1 MASKAFTGLIVAFWL
16 VMMAALVRVEIFP
29 SATKLTAI
37 PINRVLRKLCE
48 NNETQ
53 SLKVLYQGNEIG
65 FSTVEIIPLASS
77 SAKVGETYTG
87 EPGGYQVKAGLG
99 LDLNVFGT
107 PSKFQLNTDSR
118 FDAQYELKDYRVR
131 TMVGASQVEINGE
144 NEARKITMT
153 YDVGDGPKRRQLD
166 YDQLTGP
173 GALEALGLPGLTG
186 IAGLALPMNVAGKT
200 GDPTSLQPVIHAY
213 EDHLTIGG
221 INQHT
226 YLIEC
231 RSEANPA
238 YWAKIWVDDQGT
250 ILIIDTSIGMM
261 LRAQAIDSVADKITS
276 QTESTRTRH
285 LQ

>member
-1 MASKAFTGLIVAFWL
+1 MASKAFTGLVIAFWL
-16 VMMAALVRVEIFP
+16 VMMAALVRVELFP
-29 SATKLTAI
+29 SATNLTAV
-37 PINRVLRKLCE
+37 PINRALRKLCE

-65 FSTVEIIPLASS
+65 LANVEIIPLASS
-77 SAKVGETYTG
+77 SAKAGEPYTG

-107 PSKFQLNTDSR
+107 PSKFTLNTDSR

-131 TMVGASQVEINGE
+131 TMVGASQVEIYGQNETRKVTMSYDIGE
-144 NEARKITMT
+144 
-153 YDVGDGPKRRQLD
+153 GPKRRQLD

-186 IAGLALPMNVAGKT
+186 IAGLALPVNAAGKM
-200 GDPTSLQPVIHAY
+200 GDPAALQPVIRAY

-231 RSEANPA
+231 RMEANPA
-238 YWAKIWVDDQGT
+238 YWTKIWLDDQGT
-250 ILIIDTSIGMM
+250 ILVIETSIGMM
-261 LRAQAIDSVADKITS
+261 LRASAIDSVADKITTK
-276 QTESTRTRH
+276 TEPTRTRH